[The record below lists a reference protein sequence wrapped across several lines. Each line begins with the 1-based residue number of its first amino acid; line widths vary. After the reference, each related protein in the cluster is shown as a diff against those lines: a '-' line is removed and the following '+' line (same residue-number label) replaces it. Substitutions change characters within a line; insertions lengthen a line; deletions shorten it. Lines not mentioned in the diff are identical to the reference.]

1 MPWSKTL
8 AFSLERAAAVLSAAV
23 LVLTALS
30 LSVPPVRR
38 VIGERIRA
46 KRKARAQNR
55 TALSH
60 IAERLGLT
68 ELACVTLLHDRLFNA
83 CTAALARGWTTTGEI
98 TNLHH
103 LFDVYHKMGGNSAA
117 AALYRRAL
125 TLPVRDL
132 DEPAEEKGG
141 SCDRPH

>member
-1 MPWSKTL
+1 MAQTWI
-8 AFSLERAAAVLSAAV
+8 ERAAAVLSAAV

-30 LSVPPVRR
+30 LAVPPVRGFLLGR
-38 VIGERIRA
+38 LKRRRKGE
-46 KRKARAQNR
+46 ARAE
-55 TALSH
+55 TTLSH

-132 DEPAEEKGG
+132 GGEEGGPDEKNQP
-141 SCDRPH
+141 

>member
-1 MPWSKTL
+1 L
-8 AFSLERAAAVLSAAV
+8 AGLERAAAVLSAAV

-30 LSVPPVRR
+30 LSVPPVRGFIADKVKTR
-38 VIGERIRA
+38 RIRA
-46 KRKARAQNR
+46 GRAAS
-55 TALSH
+55 TLSH
-60 IAERLGLT
+60 IDKRLDLT

-83 CTAALARGWTTTGEI
+83 CTAALSRGWTTTGEI

-125 TLPVRDL
+125 TLPVHDL
-132 DEPAEEKGG
+132 GRKEGDGDEGG
-141 SCDRPH
+141 A

>member
-1 MPWSKTL
+1 MRGFL
-8 AFSLERAAAVLSAAV
+8 LERLK
-23 LVLTALS
+23 
-30 LSVPPVRR
+30 RR
-38 VIGERIRA
+38 RKRA
-46 KRKARAQNR
+46 ARAAS
-55 TALSH
+55 ALSH

-83 CTAALARGWTTTGEI
+83 CTEALARGWTTTGEI

-132 DEPAEEKGG
+132 GGEEGG
-141 SCDRPH
+141 PNEKNQP

>member
-1 MPWSKTL
+1 MW
-8 AFSLERAAAVLSAAV
+8 LERAAALLSAAV

-30 LSVPPVRR
+30 LAVPPVRR
-38 VIGERIRA
+38 AVLKRLKRRSIR
-46 KRKARAQNR
+46 RRRAE

-83 CTAALARGWTTTGEI
+83 CTEALARGWTTTGEI

-132 DEPAEEKGG
+132 GGAGEEAGRGDGQDPA
-141 SCDRPH
+141 

>member
-1 MPWSKTL
+1 M
-8 AFSLERAAAVLSAAV
+8 AGLERAAAVLSAAV

-30 LSVPPVRR
+30 LSVPPVRGFIADKVKTR
-38 VIGERIRA
+38 RIRA
-46 KRKARAQNR
+46 GRAAS
-55 TALSH
+55 TLSH
-60 IAERLGLT
+60 IDKRLDLT

-125 TLPVRDL
+125 TLPVHDL
-132 DEPAEEKGG
+132 GEKKGG
-141 SCDRPH
+141 GDEGHI

>member
-1 MPWSKTL
+1 L
-8 AFSLERAAAVLSAAV
+8 AQTWIERAAAVLSAAV

-30 LSVPPVRR
+30 LAVPPVR
-38 VIGERIRA
+38 GFLLERLKRRRKRA
-46 KRKARAQNR
+46 ARAE
-55 TALSH
+55 TTLSH

-83 CTAALARGWTTTGEI
+83 CTKALARGWTTTGEI

-132 DEPAEEKGG
+132 GGEEGGPDEKNQP
-141 SCDRPH
+141 